1 MKLKY
6 SLFALIAIHANLLA
20 SDVVTF
26 EQMSI
31 TATKVETATKE
42 VTQSI
47 AVVDE
52 KTIEDK
58 NILNIQQAIENI
70 PGVIAESSSNSP
82 SPKLIIRGA
91 GLKARYGVREI
102 MVIKDGVPMTDPDS
116 FTRFDYIDMQDVSS
130 IEVQKG
136 PGSINASNATGG
148 VIQLITKSVFDDAS
162 NRIKVGVGNDGQQN
176 LNLKVSDKIS
186 ENDFTSVVFSSRK
199 IDNSWRD
206 NNDFDSTQISLK
218 HGHIFKDDSTIESEI
233 AYTKSNMNLPASMTK
248 EEFEIFKQTG
258 EQHNTSDIWQNSARN
273 SEILS
278 FNTKYEKEFGNFTFK
293 PRFYF
298 NTWDHYHPV
307 TGMINDSDDNNV
319 FGTDLEL
326 NNSHK
331 LFSNDATFVTG
342 LTWKK
347 DETKDAKKY
356 TYGDLDTTR
365 IISRGVIT
373 TRINRTLSNE
383 KGDLASVEN
392 TDTTLYG
399 IYAMESFKPTEK
411 LSIDIS
417 SRLDKLDFDIN
428 SREYITYNYSSDS
441 YNYLTSDE
449 KTDIDKSYV
458 LLSNKLGLSYSL
470 TDSTNIYTSIAR
482 ANQAPTTSELG
493 TNENLDK
500 TNSINYEIGLKSR
513 TNDFAY
519 DLAIYQN
526 NVKDE
531 VVQIIN
537 SDSQTDY
544 ANAGETEKRGLE
556 FNLAYNLTKNLQAG
570 GAYAYSDYT
579 YKSFT
584 ETYYNSTLRAM
595 TEASRDG
602 NYLPYIP
609 ENLYSVFLALNLDNG
624 FKSRITA
631 KTYGSYYMDNA
642 NTQKYEGYDLTTD
655 LMVGYERKE
664 HNIQLNINN
673 LFDKYYAMDAS
684 KSTSGEETYKA
695 AAPRSFMLT
704 YAYKF

>member
-1 MKLKY
+1 MRIKH
-6 SLFALIAIHANLLA
+6 SLFALLTLTTT
-20 SDVVTF
+20 SFSLDVVL
-26 EQMSI
+26 EQLSV
-31 TATKVETATKE
+31 TATKVQTATKE

-136 PGSINASNATGG
+136 PGSINAANATGG
-148 VIQLITKSVFDDAS
+148 VIQLITKSVFDDTS
-162 NRIKVGVGNDGQQN
+162 NRIKLAVGDDGQENLSLKVGN
-176 LNLKVSDKIS
+176 KIS
-186 ENDFTSVVFSSRK
+186 ENDFASITFSSRK

-206 NNDFDSTQISLK
+206 NNDFDSTQLSLK
-218 HGHIFKDDSTIESEI
+218 HGRVFDDDSIIESEI
-233 AYTKSNMNLPASMTK
+233 AYTKSNMNLPTSMTAS
-248 EEFEIFKQTG
+248 EFEEFKQTG
-258 EQHNTSDIWQNSARN
+258 EQHNTSNIWQNSARD

-278 FNTKYEKEFGNFTFK
+278 LNTKYEKEFGNFTFK

-298 NTWDHYHPV
+298 NTWDHFHPV
-307 TGMINDSDDNNV
+307 TGMINDSNDNNV

-326 NNSHK
+326 NNNHK

-347 DETKDAKKY
+347 DKTNDAKKY
-356 TYGDLDTTR
+356 TYRDIDTT
-365 IISRGVIT
+365 T
-373 TRINRTLSNE
+373 TTSWSGTVTTINKTLSNE
-383 KGDLASVEN
+383 IGDLASVED
-392 TDTTLYG
+392 TETTLYG
-399 IYAMESFKPTEK
+399 IYAMESFKPSDK

-417 SRLDKLDFDIN
+417 TRLDKLDFDI
-428 SREYITYNYSSDS
+428 SSKDYITYDYGNDA
-441 YNYLTSDE
+441 YNYLTSLE
-449 KTDIDKSYV
+449 ETDINKSYT
-458 LLSNKLGLSYSL
+458 LLSNKLGLSYAINN
-470 TDSTNIYTSIAR
+470 STNIYTSISR
-482 ANQAPTTSELG
+482 ANQAPTTSELEK
-493 TNENLDK
+493 NESLDK
-500 TNSINYEIGLKSR
+500 TTSINYEIGLKSR
-513 TNDFAY
+513 SNDFAY

-537 SDSQTDY
+537 SNSETDY
-544 ANAGETEKRGLE
+544 ANAGETVKRGLE
-556 FNLAYNLTKNLQAG
+556 FNLAYKLNNNLQIG
-570 GAYAYSDYT
+570 GAYAFSNFK
-579 YKSFT
+579 YKKFT
-584 ETYYNSTLRAM
+584 ETYYSGTLV
-595 TEASRDG
+595 EASRDG

-609 ENLYSVFLALNLDNG
+609 KNQYSIFLALNLDNG
-624 FKSRITA
+624 LKSRITA
-631 KTYGSYYMDNA
+631 KSYGSYYMDNA
-642 NTQKYEGYDLTTD
+642 NTQKYKGYDLITD
-655 LMVGYERKE
+655 LMIGYDKKD

-673 LFDKYYAMDAS
+673 VFDKYYAMDAS

-695 AAPRSFMLT
+695 AAPRSTMLT
-704 YAYKF
+704 YTYKF

>member
-20 SDVVTF
+20 SDVVNF

-218 HGHIFKDDSTIESEI
+218 HGHIFKNDSTIESEI

-458 LLSNKLGLSYSL
+458 LLSNKLGLSYAL

-655 LMVGYERKE
+655 LMVGYKRKE